1 MRMRGRGC
9 RFLAWLAALAVM
21 VGPSS
26 GTAGA
31 DDFGPRPPAH
41 DRLGP
46 AGTATMHGD
55 AEASDT
61 TPNPG
66 PGTGPIRARFVA
78 LGAACPTILIA
89 ADGLPQAL
97 CTSIATRAPVL
108 YLLDPATGA
117 PLSSLPLAASS
128 LLGGVYGYLD
138 GTGDFVAATGGDSIT
153 WIGHEQ
159 APDGG
164 RRLFA
169 RRTVS
174 VAPAVTEPCGGPG
187 CDALESLVPD
197 RDGRVWFATEHG
209 RVGYLDPESGAAQA
223 VTLGSGESVANS
235 IAAATAGVAVAGDH
249 ALYLVRAGESGVPQV
264 IWRQDYD
271 RGPARK
277 PGQLSWGT
285 GATPTFFGPRTGSD
299 YVAITDNATPREH
312 LLVFD
317 AHTGHPVCSV
327 AVLPPG
333 ASGTEN
339 SPIGAGR
346 SVFVASTYGYPY
358 PTGATGPSDPPAAA
372 FTGGMTRV
380 DLDPSGSGC
389 AVAWTDNVASAAV
402 PRLSLADNDIYTLDR
417 VPALPG
423 GTTTPA
429 DAFGYTVIDAATGAV
444 RTRQPLGAGVLMD
457 PLQMVGSLAPDG
469 TQYQGA
475 ATGLFRIA
483 PGP

>member
-1 MRMRGRGC
+1 MRMRGRGG
-9 RFLAWLAALAVM
+9 RSVAWLAAAAVTA
-21 VGPSS
+21 VLTG
-26 GTAGA
+26 GTAAA

-66 PGTGPIRARFVA
+66 PGIGPIRARFVE
-78 LGAACPTILIA
+78 LGAACPTILIG

-97 CTSIATRAPVL
+97 CTSITTRAPVL
-108 YLLDPATGA
+108 YLLDPATGT
-117 PLSSLPLAASS
+117 PLAALPLTAGS

-138 GTGDFVAATGGDSIT
+138 ATGDFVAAAGGDSIT
-153 WIGHEQ
+153 WIGHER

-164 RRLFA
+164 WRLFA
-169 RRTVS
+169 RRTVP
-174 VAPAVTEPCGGPG
+174 VASAVTEPCGGPG

-197 RDGRVWFATEHG
+197 RAGRVWFATEHG
-209 RVGYLDPESGAAQA
+209 RVGYLDPENGVVQSI
-223 VTLGSGESVANS
+223 TLGAGETVANG
-235 IAAATAGVAVAGDH
+235 IAAATTGVAVAGDH

-317 AHTGHPVCSV
+317 ADTGRRVCTV
-327 AVLPPG
+327 EVLPPG

-358 PTGATGPSDPPAAA
+358 PAGATGPSDPPTAA
-372 FTGGMTRV
+372 FAGGMTRV
-380 DLDPSGSGC
+380 DLDPAGSGC
-389 AVAWTDNVASAAV
+389 AVTWTNAVASAAV

-444 RTRQPLGAGVLMD
+444 RTRQPLGASAIMD

-475 ATGLFRIA
+475 TTGLFRIA